1 MNASETVQA
10 AQRLLAERERF
21 GLAKYG
27 TTVDRTDL
35 QAGDWLQH
43 AIEEASDLL
52 LYLIRLQQT
61 MRPAPAAA
69 PEFIIAPIVCPGTPD
84 AHTMT
89 LKIGAQSFR
98 ICGGLD
104 FDTRGDAE
112 WTAGQLRSALESMG
126 QPATK
131 EQASAAPEDAER
143 AAYLARWK
151 DAPEWAQWLSQD
163 LDGRCDFWEVEPF
176 LFAGGEWVSGNEE
189 PVHIDRQVTENLL
202 GSVRCEPRPTPEGGQ
217 GVEG

>member
-1 MNASETVQA
+1 MNPSETVQA

-35 QAGDWLQH
+35 GAGDWLQH

-52 LYLIRLQQT
+52 LYLIRLRQT
-61 MRPAPAAA
+61 MTPTPA
-69 PEFIIAPIVCPGTPD
+69 E
-84 AHTMT
+84 AH
-89 LKIGAQSFR
+89 
-98 ICGGLD
+98 
-104 FDTRGDAE
+104 
-112 WTAGQLRSALESMG
+112 
-126 QPATK
+126 
-131 EQASAAPEDAER
+131 EDAER

-163 LDGRCDFWEVEPF
+163 PDGRCDFFESMPSQDERGVWMLPNDTDFYSGAER
-176 LFAGGEWVSGNEE
+176 FAGY
-189 PVHIDRQVTENLL
+189 NLL
-202 GSVRCEPRPTPEGGQ
+202 GPFRCESRPVK